1 MQSTASGKDSV
12 LFSGDF
18 SRAVVF
24 VCRKKLLRQT
34 SALYIPYLYGEPSP
48 PGASQNRRT
57 WYTAIYYRGEVA
69 SAGEDSRTNNSRRT
83 AVCRKA
89 GSVFSFPE
97 AAGKEDRIME
107 AIKEAMTQYWG
118 CRAEKFSDLR
128 RREFAGEK
136 HRQWAA
142 ELDRYIPS
150 GRKLRILDIGT
161 GTGFFAFLLAE
172 RGHAVTAIDLTP
184 EMIAEAE
191 RMGKKLGLS
200 VDFRV
205 MDAEHPNFPPHSF
218 DAIVTRK
225 LTWTLP
231 DLPGAYRTW
240 RSLLKPGGILVNF
253 DADYCREKP
262 AVLPPHHAH
271 QDVGAELLREYER
284 MKSVLRPCQ
293 QPRPLWDTEL
303 LRQAGFSDI
312 AVDTGVW
319 QRIYGE
325 ADEFYDPTPGFALQA
340 RG

>member
-1 MQSTASGKDSV
+1 
-12 LFSGDF
+12 
-18 SRAVVF
+18 
-24 VCRKKLLRQT
+24 
-34 SALYIPYLYGEPSP
+34 
-48 PGASQNRRT
+48 
-57 WYTAIYYRGEVA
+57 
-69 SAGEDSRTNNSRRT
+69 
-83 AVCRKA
+83 
-89 GSVFSFPE
+89 
-97 AAGKEDRIME
+97 ME

-205 MDAEHPNFPPHSF
+205 MDAEHPDFPPHSF

-262 AVLPPHHAH
+262 AVLPPRHAH
-271 QDVGAELLREYER
+271 QDVGADLLREYER

>member
-1 MQSTASGKDSV
+1 
-12 LFSGDF
+12 
-18 SRAVVF
+18 
-24 VCRKKLLRQT
+24 
-34 SALYIPYLYGEPSP
+34 
-48 PGASQNRRT
+48 
-57 WYTAIYYRGEVA
+57 
-69 SAGEDSRTNNSRRT
+69 
-83 AVCRKA
+83 
-89 GSVFSFPE
+89 
-97 AAGKEDRIME
+97 ME

-150 GRKLRILDIGT
+150 GRKLRILDVGT

-184 EMIAEAE
+184 EMITEAE
-191 RMGKKLGLS
+191 QMGKKLGLA

-205 MDAEHPNFPPHSF
+205 MDAEHPDFPPHSF

>member
-1 MQSTASGKDSV
+1 
-12 LFSGDF
+12 
-18 SRAVVF
+18 
-24 VCRKKLLRQT
+24 
-34 SALYIPYLYGEPSP
+34 
-48 PGASQNRRT
+48 
-57 WYTAIYYRGEVA
+57 
-69 SAGEDSRTNNSRRT
+69 
-83 AVCRKA
+83 
-89 GSVFSFPE
+89 
-97 AAGKEDRIME
+97 ME

-191 RMGKKLGLS
+191 RMGKRLGLA

-205 MDAEHPNFPPHSF
+205 MDAEHPDFPPHSF

-271 QDVGAELLREYER
+271 QDVGADLLREYER

-303 LRQAGFSDI
+303 LVRQDFRILRWIRASGSGFTGKPMNFTTPHRDLLCRPGDKGKRETEAGRAGKREGGCDEKVRFSPSF
-312 AVDTGVW
+312 A
-319 QRIYGE
+319 
-325 ADEFYDPTPGFALQA
+325 ADSHSADYHLPVLCDDAPG
-340 RG
+340 RE